1 MLKVY
6 DDDYFMR
13 QALAQAKL
21 AAAMGEIPVGAV
33 VVSNNRIIARGHNE
47 TERLNDVTAHAE
59 IIALTAAANHLG
71 DKYLLDCTLYVTLEP
86 CPMCAGALHWAQ
98 TARIVYGA
106 SDDKRGFMRF
116 GRELLHPK
124 TKLEFGILHDACADL
139 MTTFFSGGVKLRL
152 NRDLPRTRGPAP
164 AFL

>member
-1 MLKVY
+1 MLEVY
-6 DDDYFMR
+6 DDAYFMR
-13 QALAQAKL
+13 QALKQAEL
-21 AAAMGEIPVGAV
+21 AGTAGEIPVGAV
-33 VVSNNRIIARGHNE
+33 VVADNRIIARGYNE

-71 DKYLLDCTLYVTLEP
+71 DKYLRGCTLYVTLEP

-98 TARIVYGA
+98 TSRIVYGA

-124 TKLEFGILHDACADL
+124 TKLEFGVLHEDCARL
-139 MTTFFSGGVKLRL
+139 MQQFFRQ
-152 NRDLPRTRGPAP
+152 RR
-164 AFL
+164 